1 MESKV
6 LEKCWLFLAME
17 NCYCA
22 GPQGAT
28 WAPYNSAALSNE
40 SSSFPLPW
48 PPRASSSTQF
58 QFCGF
63 PNSWSAAA
71 EGADEEDRAATA
83 SKSHSQAE
91 KRRRDRINA
100 QLATLRKLIPKSDK
114 MDKAALLGSVID
126 HVKDLKRKAM
136 EVSKAFMVPTEMDEI
151 TIDSDPAQAAANSS
165 SNNINMN
172 KSRCSIVIRASVCCD
187 DRPELFSE
195 LIQVLKGLK
204 LTAVRADMASVGGR
218 IKSVLVLCK
227 DGEEDEAL
235 CISTLKQSLKLVL
248 SKICAS
254 SMAPN
259 CRIRSKRQRFFL
271 PFQYP
276 N

>member
-48 PPRASSSTQF
+48 PPHASSSAQF

-114 MDKAALLGSVID
+114 VLSTISLNNSRFSRIDCLTTYHIDVSTDGQGGSVGKCD
-126 HVKDLKRKAM
+126 RSC
-136 EVSKAFMVPTEMDEI
+136 EGSKAK
-151 TIDSDPAQAAANSS
+151 
-165 SNNINMN
+165 SNG
-172 KSRCSIVIRASVCCD
+172 S
-187 DRPELFSE
+187 
-195 LIQVLKGLK
+195 Q
-204 LTAVRADMASVGGR
+204 
-218 IKSVLVLCK
+218 
-227 DGEEDEAL
+227 
-235 CISTLKQSLKLVL
+235 QSLHG
-248 SKICAS
+248 S
-254 SMAPN
+254 N
-259 CRIRSKRQRFFL
+259 
-271 PFQYP
+271 
-276 N
+276 